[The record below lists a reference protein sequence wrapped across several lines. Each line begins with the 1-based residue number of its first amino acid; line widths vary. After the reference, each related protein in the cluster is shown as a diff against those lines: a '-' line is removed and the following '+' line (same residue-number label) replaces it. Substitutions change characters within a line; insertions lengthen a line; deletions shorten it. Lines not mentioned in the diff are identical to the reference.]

1 MNEQEINYQSK
12 ESNLLKPFSSNEIYI
27 TQNNNSKTIKGN
39 FKQRLIKTNKTNF
52 NSLINLDL
60 LKILI

>member
-12 ESNLLKPFSSNEIYI
+12 ESNLLKPFSSNEINI

-52 NSLINLDL
+52 NSS
-60 LKILI
+60 